1 MASTYRSPETV
12 VISEA
17 EATVN
22 TINSLADTFVKTS
35 GRIKAIKDEKVK
47 KSLQA
52 NARLAKDITID
63 PTAFYKALGDKNADR
78 TYFDQLN
85 NLMDQNAKLQLDI
98 EAGVYSQSDYRDL
111 MAKKNSTV
119 SELSQ
124 MVGLASSE
132 KTSNATWI
140 ENYEKVVNNA
150 TNEAGVSLVGNE
162 DYIAARNIF
171 AGLKKPGGPK
181 GEIKRVFK
189 NNILF
194 YEISGEGLDK
204 TYTAPAVGFLSN
216 ELYKVPNLTKEW
228 KNILEQSG
236 LTKGG
241 ALTEYFK
248 SLSEEQLNIK
258 LAQLIDVKVK
268 NLVKDR
274 RATNSI
280 FVEILGGSEAFEK
293 SDGSE
298 DGTKG
303 RLPGS
308 QISNADT
315 STLTEYLT
323 NWVANNT
330 PQYTKAKPPTISAAD
345 KKLAR
350 DRIKYKTDS
359 NIWKETFEEKKSL
372 FGFGKNS
379 GGTYTGSINMFN
391 DKPEKNEDGNLVNV
405 LAPGFIKALSEIG
418 PGYRVISTT
427 GGSGGTEVTV
437 ARTNNRGGT
446 VTFVEGSTAQNFID
460 KLYNYEFEGDE
471 GYGPDQAKTFANQF
485 IKDGTIKPPP
495 PTKKG

>member
-17 EATVN
+17 AATVN

-47 KSLQA
+47 KSLEA
-52 NARLAKDITID
+52 NARLVKDITID

-78 TYFDQLN
+78 AYFDQLN

-98 EAGVYSQSDYRDL
+98 EGGVYSQSDYRDL
-111 MAKKNSTV
+111 MAKKNSTM

-124 MVGLASSE
+124 MVGVASSE
-132 KTSNATWI
+132 KTANAAWI
-140 ENYEKVVNNA
+140 ENYGKLVDNA
-150 TNEAGVSLVGNE
+150 TNEGGISLVGSEN
-162 DYIAARNIF
+162 YIAARNIF

-181 GEIKRVFK
+181 GKVKRVFK

-204 TYTAPAVGFLSN
+204 PYETPATGFLSN
-216 ELYKVPNLTKEW
+216 ELYRVPNLTKEW

-241 ALTEYFK
+241 APTEYFK
-248 SLSEEQLNIK
+248 SLSEKDYNAKI
-258 LAQLIDVKVK
+258 AQLISTKVK
-268 NLVKDR
+268 GFVKDR
-274 RATNSI
+274 RTMNSA
-280 FVEILGGSEAFEK
+280 FVEILGGEAAFEQY
-293 SDGSE
+293 DGSE
-298 DGTKG
+298 EGTEG

-308 QISNADT
+308 QVSNADT
-315 STLTEYLT
+315 TKFTEYLT
-323 NWVANNT
+323 SWAANNT
-330 PQYTKAKPPTISAAD
+330 PQYTKPKPPTISAAD

-372 FGFGKNS
+372 FGFGKNPK
-379 GGTYTGSINMFN
+379 GGAYTGSIDMFK
-391 DKPEKNEDGNLVNV
+391 DTQEKDEDGNLVNV
-405 LAPGFIKALSEIG
+405 LEPNFIKALSEIG
-418 PGYRVISTT
+418 PGYRVVSTT

-437 ARTNNRGGT
+437 SRTNNKGGT

-485 IKDGTIKPPP
+485 IKDGRVKLTLP
-495 PTKKG
+495 

>member
-236 LTKGG
+236 LTKKG

-248 SLSEEQLNIK
+248 GLSEEQLNIK

-330 PQYTKAKPPTISAAD
+330 PQYTKPKPPPSKQLPKWMQDAKNLEDQKTAWQNRFEQRVTTLGLGINE
-345 KKLAR
+345 KGGVFTGQ
-350 DRIKYKTDS
+350 IKPFDDEG
-359 NIWKETFEEKKSL
+359 NIRPKFEEALSGLGYSIEKKINQDLNSDDPKAIAIEISMPGISGNKVRVFQNQIAQDFIYNL
-372 FGFGKNS
+372 GLYTFGKNQMDWAGKYS
-379 GGTYTGSINMFN
+379 GKFKGQKFN
-391 DKPEKNEDGNLVNV
+391 
-405 LAPGFIKALSEIG
+405 
-418 PGYRVISTT
+418 
-427 GGSGGTEVTV
+427 
-437 ARTNNRGGT
+437 
-446 VTFVEGSTAQNFID
+446 
-460 KLYNYEFEGDE
+460 
-471 GYGPDQAKTFANQF
+471 
-485 IKDGTIKPPP
+485 
-495 PTKKG
+495 